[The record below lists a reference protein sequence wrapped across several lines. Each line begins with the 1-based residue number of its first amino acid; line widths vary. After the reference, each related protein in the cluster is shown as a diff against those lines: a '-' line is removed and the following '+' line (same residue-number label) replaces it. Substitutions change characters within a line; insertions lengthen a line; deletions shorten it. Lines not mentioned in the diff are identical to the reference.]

1 VLHTVHKL
9 ITATEYRYQ
18 HERATSASEL
28 SPPLQALLQTIDAI
42 QPATAWEKDGQN
54 NTATFT
60 PVEVDYNPLRL
71 QSMPTVIFLTHPES
85 PSTPTRYLIRPP
97 RLRSDLRGDTHWA
110 PWWRTALLIQSTTPL
125 PIPSMSVHD
134 PTNTQGYLHQA
145 LTQGM
150 EMANSFLASLTL
162 ATPDHLNAT
171 PTLQPTPYG
180 AYIISHVRKDHSS

>member
-1 VLHTVHKL
+1 MPTITRRNSEAPKPSRDTCSITSTAFTGKRPSECHKHFKESIIHTVHKL

-97 RLRSDLRGDTHWA
+97 RLRSDLRGDTH
-110 PWWRTALLIQSTTPL
+110 
-125 PIPSMSVHD
+125 
-134 PTNTQGYLHQA
+134 
-145 LTQGM
+145 
-150 EMANSFLASLTL
+150 
-162 ATPDHLNAT
+162 
-171 PTLQPTPYG
+171 
-180 AYIISHVRKDHSS
+180 